1 MRRTPF
7 PRWIV
12 VAGGAAAC
20 FIASCRPPDS
30 TLEELSDRRYP
41 IDPTAT
47 TLSVR
52 NRDGSIRIYG
62 AGGDVREVRV
72 ETVKKA
78 YTPERL
84 KAISIQVTAERN
96 SISIET
102 IYPKNA
108 GGGFADRSGTVDYVI
123 VVPQNIRI
131 EKLELSN
138 GEVLLEE
145 IRSVEAHGQLGTGR
159 FFVHNCFGN
168 LDVGVTTGSLA
179 LVYEWWEQQDFTIRG
194 KVEDGNAFAFLP
206 AEAEFHLRARAVTG
220 KISNDFEEIEQRR
233 AESTNQIDM
242 LIGGAEKP
250 KIEIDAQDGNI
261 RIAEH
266 NP

>member
-20 FIASCRPPDS
+20 FIASCRLPDS

-41 IDPTAT
+41 VDPSAT

-138 GEVLLEE
+138 GEVSLEE
-145 IRSVEAHGQLGTGR
+145 IRSAEAHAQLGTGR

-168 LDVGVTTGSLA
+168 LDIGVTTGNLA

-194 KVEDGNAFAFLP
+194 KVEDGNVFAFLP
-206 AEAEFHLRARAVTG
+206 AEAEFHLSARAVTG

-242 LIGGAEKP
+242 MIGGAEKP

-266 NP
+266 DP